1 MSIIL
6 PLLHLDPEGRSRAID
21 ELAGRELPIP
31 YSNKK
36 TLTRATI
43 YRWLKG
49 YRAVFDP
56 GAALLQKP
64 RRDRGKFRSLSEP
77 QQSAILRWRYD
88 NPYRTAEDLRQELL
102 AHAATGQDT
111 VPSEATIVRFLRSAG
126 LDRRTMLLERKAKE
140 TGRPVKT
147 VRLAFEAPYPQHI
160 WQADTKGPRL
170 MVQDPQN
177 PEGLLEAKLIIF
189 MDDHSRYVTGARYG
203 ITEDEAHVMAIF
215 CSAIATYGVPDILY
229 VDLGSP
235 YIGHSLLRSAALVGC
250 RVLHPPRADA
260 SAKGKVEKQMQPFNE
275 KLESELALLPAPL
288 SVDEANEFLAAFI
301 SQHYHIR
308 VHSSTNER
316 PIDRYSS
323 FPQEYRRFVSEQTLA
338 MIFLPCATSKVSKTC
353 LIRLRNIQ
361 YLVPDPRLAGQRVE
375 VRYDPLDPGRALIF
389 FKDEFRGEACVH
401 NNTSDFLSRQAELS
415 RMENALRSAIKT
427 GIPPEGTVPYYSFL
441 ERKLAAYRMERESFS
456 EINTELAA
464 LREKKAM
471 VKATLADRS
480 SGAQG
485 GNASPVFGHQELAH
499 LLAVLLKR
507 RLASDERLKVAV
519 LWEHYG
525 PLNEALVRTTVGRL
539 LGEGRSEVSACLDA
553 IRIAACSKSSK
564 EDKKDER

>member
-260 SAKGKVEKQMQPFNE
+260 SAKVRSKNRCNHLMR
-275 KLESELALLPAPL
+275 SWR
-288 SVDEANEFLAAFI
+288 ANSL
-301 SQHYHIR
+301 Y
-308 VHSSTNER
+308 
-316 PIDRYSS
+316 
-323 FPQEYRRFVSEQTLA
+323 YRRLSLWMRPTNFWPPSSVSTTISVFIHPPTSA
-338 MIFLPCATSKVSKTC
+338 PSTAT
-353 LIRLRNIQ
+353 
-361 YLVPDPRLAGQRVE
+361 
-375 VRYDPLDPGRALIF
+375 
-389 FKDEFRGEACVH
+389 H
-401 NNTSDFLSRQAELS
+401 LSRKNTGGSSPS
-415 RMENALRSAIKT
+415 RRW
-427 GIPPEGTVPYYSFL
+427 P
-441 ERKLAAYRMERESFS
+441 
-456 EINTELAA
+456 
-464 LREKKAM
+464 
-471 VKATLADRS
+471 
-480 SGAQG
+480 
-485 GNASPVFGHQELAH
+485 
-499 LLAVLLKR
+499 
-507 RLASDERLKVAV
+507 
-519 LWEHYG
+519 
-525 PLNEALVRTTVGRL
+525 
-539 LGEGRSEVSACLDA
+539 
-553 IRIAACSKSSK
+553 
-564 EDKKDER
+564 